1 MKLRTN
7 LKVNLHPGFLLNKR
21 LLNTKHSQVWIET
34 VVYTLIGLTII
45 AIILAM
51 AMPQIDKMKDKAIIE
66 QTVVALN
73 NLNAKISEVGQAPGG
88 SRVVNFKIAKGKLEI
103 NSVNNSIKYIL
114 EDSKLE
120 ASEPGIKIA
129 QGNIVLLTEKMASRF
144 KISLTMNYNNLNLT
158 NEDGEAV
165 KTLHAGATPYK
176 ISLEN
181 QEVSSTKQNTTIEFS
196 VI

>member
-1 MKLRTN
+1 MKKKN
-7 LKVNLHPGFLLNKR
+7 QNHEFFLSP
-21 LLNTKHSQVWIET
+21 LLGRKKNAQVWVET

-73 NLNAKISEVGQAPGG
+73 NLDTKISEVGQTSG
-88 SRVVNFKIAKGKLEI
+88 SAGVAYLKISKGKLEI
-103 NSVNNSIKYIL
+103 NSTGNSIKYIL
-114 EDSKLE
+114 EDTKLE
-120 ASEPGIKIA
+120 GSEPGVEITQTPI
-129 QGNIVLLTEKMASRF
+129 ILLTEKMASRF
-144 KISLTMNYNNLNLT
+144 KISLTMNYNNLNIT
-158 NEDGEAV
+158 NEGDDETGI

-176 ISLEN
+176 ISIEN
-181 QEVSSTKQNTTIEFS
+181 KEVSTTTQNTTLEFS